1 MRVEFFEP
9 KLEQGI
15 VHEILQW
22 SKDVLETNSSFF
34 GGLPPCPYA
43 QKAWADHKVS
53 IMFKY
58 EPSFQVLYTCIS
70 QFDDQVQYS
79 SLRSLGQTLLPR
91 LNVCVFQKPQKS
103 WPHLGQTNRF
113 VGPIAP
119 HVRQD
124 DAFVAAVEGLVAAA
138 AAEPVAHELLA
149 AS

>member
-58 EPSFQVLYTCIS
+58 EPSFQVLYTSIS
-70 QFDDQVQYS
+70 QFDDNFD
-79 SLRSLGQTLLPR
+79 
-91 LNVCVFQKPQKS
+91 LNIIVDI
-103 WPHLGQTNRF
+103 NYE
-113 VGPIAP
+113 
-119 HVRQD
+119 QD
-124 DAFVAAVEGLVAAA
+124 PENF
-138 AAEPVAHELLA
+138 HEYLHNLNGC
-149 AS
+149 S